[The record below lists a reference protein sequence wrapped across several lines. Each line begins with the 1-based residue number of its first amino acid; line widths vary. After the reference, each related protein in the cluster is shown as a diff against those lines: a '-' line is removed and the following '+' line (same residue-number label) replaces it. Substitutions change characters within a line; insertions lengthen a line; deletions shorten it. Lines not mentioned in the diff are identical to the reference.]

1 MMIDVNFNMI
11 ENLLVTGFLTSV
23 IAVHDD
29 RNENWYVR
37 NPAGN
42 GVSFLSYKYL

>member
-1 MMIDVNFNMI
+1 MMNNVSFSFI
-11 ENLLVTGFLTSV
+11 ENLLVTGFLSYGV
-23 IAVHDD
+23 VHDD

-42 GVSFLSYKYL
+42 GVSFLFLKV